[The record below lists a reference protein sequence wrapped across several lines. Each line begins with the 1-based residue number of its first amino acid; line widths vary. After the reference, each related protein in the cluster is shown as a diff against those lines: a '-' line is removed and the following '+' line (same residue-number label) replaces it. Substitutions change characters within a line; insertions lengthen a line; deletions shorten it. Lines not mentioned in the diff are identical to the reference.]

1 MPLSIYQI
9 LLKTESMDVKFQ
21 TSIHQKGGVGVWERV
36 SECVWEYVC
45 MGVCVCVCVCGS
57 VCVSQHHHEW
67 TCSENRPSG
76 INTEGSLKW

>member
-45 MGVCVCVCVCGS
+45 MGVCVCVCVG
-57 VCVSQHHHEW
+57 VCV
-67 TCSENRPSG
+67 CPST
-76 INTEGSLKW
+76 IMNELVLKTDLQALTQREA